1 MHTPESCVDSKLNP
15 TLEQTSFRLGSLGTI
30 AAQLLTFQN
39 ADGNTFRTPFR
50 VADFGTV
57 HSRYFFTGQN
67 RYPKPMTEIANK
79 RNGQW
84 SKTRSSRCLRR
95 VRLEFGDVPTAATRI
110 GAIVYAKFVLLTRR
124 QFAPT
129 MAGVPFFRTSMCESW
144 TCCSLPANPRC
155 STFIPMTAS
164 LCS

>member
-1 MHTPESCVDSKLNP
+1 VNSRLNP

-30 AAQLLTFQN
+30 AAQLPIFQN
-39 ADGNTFRTPFR
+39 ADGNAFRTTFR

-57 HSRYFFTGQN
+57 HSRYLIRGQN
-67 RYPKPMTEIANK
+67 RYPKPMTEIAIK

-110 GAIVYAKFVLLTRR
+110 GATV
-124 QFAPT
+124 
-129 MAGVPFFRTSMCESW
+129 
-144 TCCSLPANPRC
+144 
-155 STFIPMTAS
+155 
-164 LCS
+164 